1 MGSHLKVNPKS
12 TAGIHRRAFTAS
24 VEAGLPIALK
34 PNLSLEPQAQIIY
47 QNTRID
53 SVRDSAS
60 DASFAPKNASSA
72 ALARAAAGRA
82 KARRQEALCAGGP
95 EHTLGGRDKV
105 DFSGGTTS
113 TSAMGGTQARLGLGV
128 SVKASE
134 RVSVYASAGYGFNL
148 GGERRETVQGNLGVR
163 INW

>member
-1 MGSHLKVNPKS
+1 M
-12 TAGIHRRAFTAS
+12 RAD
-24 VEAGLPIALK
+24 L
-34 PNLSLEPQAQIIY
+34 
-47 QNTRID
+47 
-53 SVRDSAS
+53 
-60 DASFAPKNASSA
+60 
-72 ALARAAAGRA
+72 
-82 KARRQEALCAGGP
+82 

-148 GGERRETVQGNLGVR
+148 GGERRETVQGNLGCGSTGERRAGDGFSGHENTPRRAHCARLLLPRGRFSSWGGLAMKSPTMALVILHSGQR
-163 INW
+163 I

>member
-1 MGSHLKVNPKS
+1 M
-12 TAGIHRRAFTAS
+12 
-24 VEAGLPIALK
+24 
-34 PNLSLEPQAQIIY
+34 
-47 QNTRID
+47 
-53 SVRDSAS
+53 
-60 DASFAPKNASSA
+60 SFAPKNA
-72 ALARAAAGRA
+72 LIGRVGARLQGEYQAKGATWKPYVRA
-82 KARRQEALCAGGP
+82 DL